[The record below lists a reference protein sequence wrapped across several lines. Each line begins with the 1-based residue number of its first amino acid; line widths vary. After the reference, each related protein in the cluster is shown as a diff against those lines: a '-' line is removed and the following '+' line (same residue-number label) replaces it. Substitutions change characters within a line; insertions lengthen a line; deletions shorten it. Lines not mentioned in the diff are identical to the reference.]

1 MCDKNSLD
9 LCVPVVADIP
19 CFSCVGV
26 LLLTSLLLLC
36 QCCWQHH
43 CLAGTVGG
51 VSTVACIPAVMS
63 ILLLLVSL
71 LFLVFLLLLA
81 SLLFLISLML
91 LQCNAVTNNHHSKKI
106 TEPMLSNWILHQW
119 HFHWGNTCLF
129 LPPTTCFT
137 VTVNE
142 IKDTQF
148 VLLI

>member
-1 MCDKNSLD
+1 LEGDTNLA
-9 LCVPVVADIP
+9 VV
-19 CFSCVGV
+19 
-26 LLLTSLLLLC
+26 
-36 QCCWQHH
+36 
-43 CLAGTVGG
+43 VGG
-51 VSTVACIPAVMS
+51 GHHRLVMAT
-63 ILLLLVSL
+63 
-71 LFLVFLLLLA
+71 FLHTF
-81 SLLFLISLML
+81 SDDDIFDP
-91 LQCNAVTNNHHSKKI
+91 HSKKI

>member
-1 MCDKNSLD
+1 MMGKKEAKSPKLF
-9 LCVPVVADIP
+9 
-19 CFSCVGV
+19 FSVSFPRLFIIFIFFVTKFYAHDMKGQVGSYRIFV
-26 LLLTSLLLLC
+26 IC
-36 QCCWQHH
+36 
-43 CLAGTVGG
+43 G
-51 VSTVACIPAVMS
+51 V
-63 ILLLLVSL
+63 
-71 LFLVFLLLLA
+71 
-81 SLLFLISLML
+81 
-91 LQCNAVTNNHHSKKI
+91 HSKKI

>member
-1 MCDKNSLD
+1 MNLHHET
-9 LCVPVVADIP
+9 VPVNIYIVVFENLRPHCPFKWTRQITT
-19 CFSCVGV
+19 CSKSCIFVEDWIFCTICYMGEFV
-26 LLLTSLLLLC
+26 FIGF
-36 QCCWQHH
+36 
-43 CLAGTVGG
+43 LAGQP
-51 VSTVACIPAVMS
+51 AQCITRLP
-63 ILLLLVSL
+63 
-71 LFLVFLLLLA
+71 
-81 SLLFLISLML
+81 
-91 LQCNAVTNNHHSKKI
+91 HSKKI